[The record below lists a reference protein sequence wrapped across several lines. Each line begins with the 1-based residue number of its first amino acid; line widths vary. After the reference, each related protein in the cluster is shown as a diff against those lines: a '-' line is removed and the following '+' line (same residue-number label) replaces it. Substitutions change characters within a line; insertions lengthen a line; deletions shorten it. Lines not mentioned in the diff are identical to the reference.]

1 MLSWLVAVS
10 LRNRFIVVAL
20 SILLVLVAWRTLR
33 NTPLDVFPEFAPP
46 LVEIQTEAPGL
57 STSDVEALVTV
68 PLEQALTGIPDLDT
82 IRSKSVLGLS
92 SVVMILKPGT
102 DVMTARQ
109 MVQERMSR
117 AAAQL
122 PSIAHPPVML
132 SPLSSLSR
140 VLKVG
145 LTSRTLS
152 QVELTTLTKWT
163 IRPRLMA
170 VAGVANVAIWGQRDR
185 QLQVI
190 VDPDRLNAHD
200 VSIADVV
207 KAAGE
212 GVSLTAGGFIET
224 PNQRLSI
231 THAAAV
237 RSIEDLES
245 IVVASRRGSTLRIG
259 DVATVVEGTPPPI
272 GDAVINDG
280 PGLMLIVEKQLG
292 ANTLEVTRDVEQ
304 VLSDLKPAMTGV
316 TVDSTIF
323 RPATFI
329 EMSLRNLS
337 RALLIGCGLV
347 VAVLIVFLGDWRT
360 ALISSIA
367 IPLSLLTA
375 GLLLDYR
382 GGTLDTMVLAGLV
395 IALGEVVDDAII
407 DVENIVRRLRLNAE
421 AGEPRSRLSVVLD
434 ASIEVR
440 SAVLYGSMIVVLVF
454 LPVFMLDG
462 LAGAF
467 FRPLALAYVLAILAS
482 LIVALTVTPALA
494 LLLLRP
500 GRERQEPRVVRALKE
515 RYRRAL
521 PRFVD
526 RPRAA
531 AATLAVLFVL
541 TAGVLPWLGEEFL
554 PNFREYDF
562 LMHWVEKP
570 GTSLEAMRRITER
583 AAKELLAVPGVRN
596 HGAHIGRAEVAD
608 EVVGINFTELW
619 ISLDPSVDYD
629 ATVAKVQA
637 IVDGYPGL
645 YRDLL
650 TYLRERI
657 KEVLT
662 GASATIVVRVYGPAL
677 DPLQTQAA
685 AVRNALSGIN
695 GVVDLKVQAL
705 TLVPQIEV
713 RFRPERGAM
722 FGLTPGE
729 VRQVAATLIQGT
741 KVGEFYDDQRLF
753 DVVVAGGPGMR
764 TNVDAVRSL
773 RIPIGGTAAAGATA
787 GASQAAGGMVPL
799 SSVADVQVT
808 SVPNEI
814 TRENGSRRIDVTCNV
829 AGRDLGAVARDVQA
843 RLGSVRFE
851 RGYYAEVL
859 GEYAERQASSNRLML
874 AGGAAMIGILMIL
887 FVDFGSPR
895 LVGLVVLTL
904 PFALVGAIVAVWMTG
919 AVLSLGSLVG
929 LVTVI
934 GIAARNG
941 IMLVSHYR
949 HLEIEEGMPFGRDL
963 VLRGTEERLGPILMT
978 ALATGLALVPIVL
991 GGDRAGY
998 EIEHP
1003 LAVVI
1008 LGGLVTSTLLNLF
1021 VVPALYLRFG
1031 RPASDLHR
1039 QRRRGEQPDQPAP
1052 TLPNLTEPG
1061 RT

>member
-1 MLSWLVAVS
+1 MLSWLVSVS
-10 LRNRFIVVAL
+10 LRNRYIVVGLA
-20 SILLVLVAWRTLR
+20 ILLAAMAARTLR
-33 NTPLDVFPEFAPP
+33 TTPLDVFPEFAPP

-57 STSDVEALVTV
+57 STPDVEALVTV
-68 PLEQALTGIPDLDT
+68 PLEQALSGIPELDKV
-82 IRSKSVLGLS
+82 RSKSVLGLS
-92 SVVMILKPGT
+92 SVVLILKPGT

-109 MVQERMSR
+109 IVQERVSR
-117 AAAQL
+117 AAVLL
-122 PSIAHPPVML
+122 PTVAHPPVML

-140 VLKVG
+140 VMKIG
-145 LTSRTLS
+145 ITSATLS

-163 IRPRLMA
+163 VRPRLMA
-170 VAGVANVAIWGQRDR
+170 VPGVANVAIWGQRDR

-190 VDPDRLNAHD
+190 VDPDRLHAHG

-212 GVSLTAGGFIET
+212 GVSVQTGGFIET

-237 RSIEDLES
+237 RSIQDLES
-245 IVVASRRGSTLRIG
+245 IVVASRRGASLRIG
-259 DVATVVEGTPPPI
+259 DVATVTEGFPPPI
-272 GDAVINDG
+272 GDAVINEG

-292 ANTLEVTRDVEQ
+292 ANTLQATRDVED
-304 VLSDLKPAMTGV
+304 VLSDLGPALEGV
-316 TVDSTIF
+316 TVDTTIF

-329 EMSLRNLS
+329 EMSLHNLS
-337 RALLIGCGLV
+337 RALLVGCAFV

-375 GLLLDYR
+375 GLLLHYY

-407 DVENIVRRLRLNAE
+407 DVENIVRRLRLNAVSP
-421 AGEPRSRLSVVLD
+421 EPRPPLSVVLD
-434 ASIEVR
+434 ASLEVR
-440 SAVLYGSMIVVLVF
+440 SAVLYGSLIVVLVF
-454 LPVFMLDG
+454 VPVFMLTG

-467 FRPLALAYVLAILAS
+467 FRPLALAYVLAIVAS
-482 LIVALTVTPALA
+482 LAVALTVTPALS
-494 LLLLRP
+494 LLLLRS
-500 GRERQEPRVVRALKE
+500 GAERLEPRPVRFLKE
-515 RYRRAL
+515 RYRRIL
-521 PRFVD
+521 PVFVD
-526 RPRAA
+526 RPRGAI
-531 AATLAVLFVL
+531 ATLGVLFLL
-541 TAGVLPWLGEEFL
+541 TAAVVPFLGEEFL

-570 GTSLEAMRRITER
+570 GTSLEATRRITQR

-608 EVVGINFTELW
+608 EVVGVNFTELW
-619 ISLDPSVDYD
+619 ISVDPSVDYD
-629 ATVAKVQA
+629 ATVAKIQA
-637 IVDGYPGL
+637 VVDGYPGL

-662 GASATIVVRVYGPAL
+662 GASATIVVRVYGPEL
-677 DPLQTQAA
+677 GHLQAQAST
-685 AVRNALSGIN
+685 VRQALSGVA

-705 TLVPQIEV
+705 TLVPQLEV
-713 RFRPERGAM
+713 RFKPERGAM

-729 VRQVAATLIQGT
+729 VRQATATLIQGT
-741 KVGEFYDDQRLF
+741 KVGEFYEDQRLF
-753 DVVVAGGPGMR
+753 DVVVRGTPEMR
-764 TNVDAVRSL
+764 TSVEAVREL
-773 RIPIGGTAAAGATA
+773 RIPIGGSGAGIAPAGNPSASAA
-787 GASQAAGGMVPL
+787 GMVPL
-799 SSVADVQVT
+799 ASVADVQVA

-829 AGRDLGAVARDVQA
+829 RGRDLGAVARDVQA
-843 RLGSVRFE
+843 RLGTLAFE

-859 GEYAERQASSNRLML
+859 GEYAERQASSNRLLL
-874 AGGAAMIGILMIL
+874 AGAVALTGIVMIL
-887 FVDFGSPR
+887 FLDFGSPR
-895 LVGLVVLTL
+895 LVGLVFVTL

-949 HLEIEEGMPFGRDL
+949 HLEQEEGMPFGREL
-963 VLRGTEERLGPILMT
+963 VLRGTEERLAPILMT
-978 ALATGLALVPIVL
+978 ALATALALVPIVV

-1021 VVPALYLRFG
+1021 VVPALYLKLARSG
-1031 RPASDLHR
+1031 RVRSTALY
-1039 QRRRGEQPDQPAP
+1039 
-1052 TLPNLTEPG
+1052 
-1061 RT
+1061 